1 MPDVNS
7 RKFTFIVS
15 LVLSV
20 VCSVLVSAAAVSLKP
35 IQDKNR
41 ELDRQRNVLAAAG
54 LLGEN
59 TDIEEAFRDIS
70 VLAVNVEDGSYEK
83 ETGFDTEF
91 FKDFKALSTTS
102 STSVRLTKEQD
113 IAGIASISK
122 EQPVYV
128 VMKDGK
134 PDKIILHVYGSG
146 LWSTM
151 YGFLALEGDGETVAG
166 LTFYD
171 QKETPGLGGEVDNPN
186 WKAQWVGKE
195 VYGEDGRLKLG
206 VGNGKVDP
214 SNPDAK
220 HLVDSLSGASMTSR
234 GVNGLVRFWLGE
246 NGYGK
251 FLSKIESEGFN
262 G

>member
-41 ELDRQRNVLAAAG
+41 ELDRQKNVLASAG
-54 LLGEN
+54 LLGEGS
-59 TDIEEAFRDIS
+59 DIEETFRSIS
-70 VLAVNVEDGSYEK
+70 VLAVDVRDGSFEK
-83 ETGFDTEF
+83 KPGFDAVF
-91 FKDFKALSTTS
+91 FKDFKAMSTS
-102 STSVRLTKEQD
+102 NSTSVRLTKEQD
-113 IAGIASISK
+113 TAGIASISAM
-122 EQPVYV
+122 QPVYI

-151 YGFLALEGDGETVAG
+151 YGFLALEGDGRTVAG

-171 QKETPGLGGEVDNPN
+171 QKETPGLGGEIDNPN
-186 WKAQWVGKE
+186 WKAQWAGKQ
-195 VYGEDGRLKLG
+195 VYGDDGSLKLG
-206 VGNGKVDP
+206 VGSGKIDP
-214 SNPDAK
+214 ASADGA
-220 HLVDSLSGASMTSR
+220 HLVDSISGASLTSR
-234 GVNGLVRFWLGE
+234 GVNELVRFWLGE
-246 NGYGK
+246 NGYGR
-251 FLSKIESEGFN
+251 FLSKIEEEGFN

>member
-35 IQDKNR
+35 IQDRNR
-41 ELDRQRNVLAAAG
+41 ELDRQKNVLAAAG

-59 TDIEEAFRDIS
+59 TDIEEAFENIS
-70 VLAVNVEDGSYEK
+70 VLAVNVGDGSFERK
-83 ETGFDTEF
+83 QGFDTGF
-91 FKDFKALSTTS
+91 FKDFKALSTA
-102 STSVRLTKEQD
+102 VRLTKEQD
-113 IAGIASISK
+113 TAGIASIAE
-122 EQPVYV
+122 EQPVYI
-128 VMKDGK
+128 VMRDGK

-151 YGFLALEGDGETVAG
+151 YGFLALEGDGKTVAG

-186 WKAQWVGKE
+186 WKAQWRGKE
-195 VYGEDGRLKLG
+195 IYGEDGGLRLG

-214 SNPDAK
+214 ASPDAAY
-220 HLVDSLSGASMTSR
+220 LVDSLSGASMTSR
-234 GVNGLVRFWLGE
+234 GVNSLVRFWLGE

-251 FLSKIESEGFN
+251 FLSKIEAEGIN

>member
-41 ELDRQRNVLAAAG
+41 ELDRQKNVLAAAG
-54 LLGEN
+54 LLGES
-59 TDIEEAFRDIS
+59 TDIEDTFKNIS
-70 VLAVNVEDGSYEK
+70 VLAVNVSDGSFEK
-83 ETGFDTEF
+83 QPGFDAAF
-91 FKDFKALSTTS
+91 FKDFKNLSTSGT
-102 STSVRLTKEQD
+102 TSVRLAKDQD
-113 IAGIASISK
+113 IAGIASIAK
-122 EQPVYV
+122 EQPVYI

-151 YGFLALEGDGETVAG
+151 FGFLALEGDGKTVAG

-186 WKAQWVGKE
+186 WKAQWPGKQ
-195 VYGEDGRLKLG
+195 VYGDDGSLKLG
-206 VGNGKVDP
+206 VGNGKIDP
-214 SNPDAK
+214 ASPDSE
-220 HLVDSLSGASMTSR
+220 HLVDSISGASLTSR

-246 NGYGK
+246 NGYGR
-251 FLSKIESEGFN
+251 FLSRINEEGFN